1 MYRVA
6 GSTLLV
12 RPEDPTRPGPDVFAF
27 PYHRFSVHNHMV
39 DPDRELMRLVVGAGA
54 GDSVF
59 VEHDDIREPGDPAE

>member
-1 MYRVA
+1 
-6 GSTLLV
+6 
-12 RPEDPTRPGPDVFAF
+12 
-27 PYHRFSVHNHMV
+27 MV